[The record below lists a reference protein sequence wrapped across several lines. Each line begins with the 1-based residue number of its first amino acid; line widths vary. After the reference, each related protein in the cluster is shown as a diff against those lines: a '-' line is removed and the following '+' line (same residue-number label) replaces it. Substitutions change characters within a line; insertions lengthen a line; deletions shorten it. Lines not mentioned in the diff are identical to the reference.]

1 MRRTESQRLS
11 AREAAEPQIGFRI
24 GAAKSNLFP
33 INCGRI
39 RLHVAP
45 QSNEISA
52 NKMNPENVQS
62 IRTLAQLNE
71 DSL

>member
-11 AREAAEPQIGFRI
+11 AREAAEPQIGFRM
-24 GAAKSNLFP
+24 GGGKANLFLT
-33 INCGRI
+33 NCVRI
-39 RLHVAP
+39 RPHVAP
-45 QSNEISA
+45 QSNKISA